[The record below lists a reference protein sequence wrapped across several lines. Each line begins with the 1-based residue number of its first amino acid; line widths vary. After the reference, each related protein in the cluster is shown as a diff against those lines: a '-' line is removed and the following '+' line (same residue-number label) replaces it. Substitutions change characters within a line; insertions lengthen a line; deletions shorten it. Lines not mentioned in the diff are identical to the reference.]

1 MTAKLTQQ
9 PPQQNLTRSKW
20 PRIRLGSIFSFM
32 LVTIAAIL
40 FIMPLMW
47 MFSTSLRPISEGY
60 SLPPQWLPTDFR
72 IENYAYPFKSTV
84 PFGQLFINNIKI
96 TLAVTIGQLLTCS
109 LAGFAFAR
117 LRFPLREPLFIL
129 LLASLMVPAQVT
141 VIPIFFTMR
150 TFNLIDTHLA
160 IILPSLIS
168 AFGVFLMRQFFKTLP
183 QELFD
188 AATVDGAGHV
198 RTFFQIALP
207 LARAPLATLAI
218 LTFNATW
225 NSFFLP
231 MIFLSSWDKMTLSQ
245 GIAFLSGAMG
255 PTGSTGNPSIRM
267 AAVTMAIMPVLL
279 VFFFAQRW
287 IIEAFT
293 QSGIKG

>member
-1 MTAKLTQQ
+1 MNNIQKRLTWSE
-9 PPQQNLTRSKW
+9 L
-20 PRIRLGSIFSFM
+20 LSFA
-32 LVTIAAIL
+32 LLTIAAIL
-40 FIMPLMW
+40 VAMPLLW
-47 MFSTSLRPISEGY
+47 MFSTSLRPIAEGY

-72 IENYAYPFKSTV
+72 IENYAYPFQSNV
-84 PFGQLFINNIKI
+84 PFGRLFVNNLKI
-96 TLAVTIGQLLTCS
+96 TLAVTLGQLLLCS

-129 LLASLMVPAQVT
+129 LLASLMVPIQVT

-150 TFNLIDTHLA
+150 ALELIDTHWA
-160 IILPSLIS
+160 IILPSLVN
-168 AFGVFLMRQFFKTLP
+168 AFGVFLMRQFFKALP

-188 AATVDGAGHV
+188 AAIVDGAGYV

-207 LARAPLATLAI
+207 LARAPLATLTV

-231 MIFLSSWDKMTLSQ
+231 IIFLSSWEKMTLTQ
-245 GIAFLSGAMG
+245 GIAFLSGQMG
-255 PTGSTGNPSIRM
+255 PAGATGNPSIRM
-267 AAVTMAIMPVLL
+267 AAVTMALIPVLI
-279 VFFFAQRW
+279 VFFLAQRW
-287 IIEAFT
+287 IIQAFA

>member
-1 MTAKLTQQ
+1 MVFTK
-9 PPQQNLTRSKW
+9 PV
-20 PRIRLGSIFSFM
+20 SF
-32 LVTIAAIL
+32 
-40 FIMPLMW
+40 
-47 MFSTSLRPISEGY
+47 
-60 SLPPQWLPTDFR
+60 
-72 IENYAYPFKSTV
+72 
-84 PFGQLFINNIKI
+84 
-96 TLAVTIGQLLTCS
+96 
-109 LAGFAFAR
+109 
-117 LRFPLREPLFIL
+117 
-129 LLASLMVPAQVT
+129 
-141 VIPIFFTMR
+141 
-150 TFNLIDTHLA
+150 DTHLA

-188 AATVDGAGHV
+188 AATVDGASHA

-279 VFFFAQRW
+279 VFLIAQRW